1 MAAGTTLDVSAADA
15 AGFALDGLTLS
26 LAGGMSLKGAQ
37 LAAKGTLSLTD
48 APGTDLPKE
57 IAIPCTFA
65 DCTGLAG
72 LADWTVLVDGRVRG
86 YSVAYDESN
95 AVLRLC
101 KKGLLI
107 VVR

>member
-1 MAAGTTLDVSAADA
+1 MT
-15 AGFALDGLTLS
+15 
-26 LAGGMSLKGAQ
+26 LKGAQ

-48 APGTDLPKE
+48 IPGTGLPKE
-57 IAIPCTFA
+57 IAIPCTFS

-72 LADWTVLVDGRVRG
+72 LADWTVLVDGRAHG

-95 AVLRLC
+95 AVLRLS
-101 KKGLLI
+101 KKGLLT